1 MVRKKAKKA
10 AKGKRNSKKASE
22 SLEMFESILNGDLEM
37 EERQA
42 EMDKAFGA
50 KEDLSESN
58 EMFDTVFRDE
68 LKAEQA
74 KEKKGSPAKKK
85 RRKSKSSELPPW
97 KRRTEEEEKTAKKG
111 KKSRPKK
118 KSTGRGRG
126 ALLLLFLVLLA
137 GAGLHYY
144 GLADFG
150 PYAAHLKDV
159 KTEAIWLYETYAG
172 KGKATAEKDENS
184 AIKKQVPTR
193 PAAQP
198 VVTAVKNKTPLK
210 PPRSQEKPKPAA
222 RTLPAVSENKGSV
235 AAPSKVAAAAAR
247 RPAKST
253 TKKPVSFPYSV
264 YLGSYSKT
272 HYLQKAMREYEAK
285 GLSPFWVKVDLGKKG
300 IWHRVFAGCFQTG
313 TEADAFIKEKKIPEG
328 EARLVKYS
336 NLIGTYTSEKALQ
349 GRRAALVKLGYSP
362 YVVPDGQGPYRLYVG
377 AFRKKSFSEG
387 LKADLAAKGFQSQIV
402 AR

>member
-1 MVRKKAKKA
+1 MVRKKAKKTS
-10 AKGKRNSKKASE
+10 KGKRNSKKAPE
-22 SLEMFESILNGDLEM
+22 SLEMFESIFDDNLEM
-37 EERQA
+37 EERQGRR
-42 EMDKAFGA
+42 DKAFGT

-74 KEKKGSPAKKK
+74 KEKKGSPAKNK

-97 KRRTEEEEKTAKKG
+97 KRRAEEEEKTAKMG

-118 KSTGRGRG
+118 RSTGRGRV
-126 ALLLLFLVLLA
+126 ALLLLFMVLLA

-150 PYAAHLKDV
+150 PYAAHLKDL
-159 KTEAIWLYETYAG
+159 KTEALWLYETYAG
-172 KGKATAEKDENS
+172 KEKATAEKDENS
-184 AIKKQVPTR
+184 
-193 PAAQP
+193 
-198 VVTAVKNKTPLK
+198 VTSVKNKPRLE
-210 PPRSQEKPKPAA
+210 PPRSQEKPKPAS
-222 RTLPAVSENKGSV
+222 RTLPAVSKNKGSV
-235 AAPSKVAAAAAR
+235 AAPSKVATAAAR

-253 TKKPVSFPYSV
+253 TKKSVSFPYSV

-272 HYLQKAMREYEAK
+272 EYLQKAMREYEEK
-285 GLSPFWVKVDLGKKG
+285 GLAPFWVKVDLGKKG
-300 IWHRVFAGCFQTG
+300 VWHRVFAGCFQTG
-313 TEADAFIKEKKIPEG
+313 TEADVFIKEKKIPEG

-336 NLIGTYTSEKALQ
+336 NLIGTYTSEEALQ

-362 YVVPDGQGPYRLYVG
+362 YVVSGGQGVYRLYVG
-377 AFRKKSFSEG
+377 AFRQKSFSEG